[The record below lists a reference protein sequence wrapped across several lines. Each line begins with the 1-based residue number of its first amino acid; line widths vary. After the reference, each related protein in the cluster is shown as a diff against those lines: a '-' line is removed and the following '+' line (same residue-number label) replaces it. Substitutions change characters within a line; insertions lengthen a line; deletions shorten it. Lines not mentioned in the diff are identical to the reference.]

1 MPLGAGDGYPEKKS
15 RTLFLPEPT
24 RSCHCDLHEVKETI
38 LEHIPHNDAHARQ
51 VKDSSASYKT
61 LKMSTDAKKLKLFT
75 GDEKE
80 DWKIFYDDSKS
91 GHTAKRRARST
102 GKGLKR
108 FLQDPQDEC

>member
-38 LEHIPHNDAHARQ
+38 LEHIPHSDAHARQ

-61 LKMSTDAKKLKLFT
+61 LKMSTDAKKLKLFA

-80 DWKIFYDDSKS
+80 DWKSAVVTAIFTD
-91 GHTAKRRARST
+91 
-102 GKGLKR
+102 
-108 FLQDPQDEC
+108 